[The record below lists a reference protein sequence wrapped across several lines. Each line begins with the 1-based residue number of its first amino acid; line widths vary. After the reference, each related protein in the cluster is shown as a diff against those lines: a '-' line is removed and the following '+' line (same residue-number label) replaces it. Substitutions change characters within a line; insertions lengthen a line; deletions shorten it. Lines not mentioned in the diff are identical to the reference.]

1 MPEREDWTWI
11 VGAWR
16 GRAFRGSF
24 ILALSTPWLLIWK
37 YFGSIDFYQRAI
49 HPRWPICQDLFTAAA
64 TYQFLACFVMLA
76 LTPMLVVKLIFRQR
90 LADYGLGFGILRRTL
105 FSLLLLGPVFV
116 LIGYLSA
123 DDPALRSVYPLNRSL
138 LGSRQ
143 RQQTAPEPAFE
154 HTVVTSHTSQK
165 SDSAEE
171 AARRQVQDSY
181 DDAEL
186 RPAPARCWPWLFASH
201 AICYLMFYVGWEFY
215 FRGFMLIGLE
225 ESLGRASALLLQVMA
240 SCLLHIGSPATET
253 FGAIL
258 GGLLWGLLVFRTR
271 SLLSGLAQH
280 YLLGIS
286 LDWFICSGG

>member
-1 MPEREDWTWI
+1 MPEREDWNWI
-11 VGAWR
+11 VSAWR
-16 GRAFRGSF
+16 GRAFRATF

-49 HPRWPICQDLFTAAA
+49 HPGWPICQDLFTAAA

-76 LTPMLVVKLIFRQR
+76 LIPMLVVKLVFRQR
-90 LADYGLGFGILRRTL
+90 LADYGWRFGTLRRTL

-123 DDPALRSVYPLNRSL
+123 DDPALRSVYPVNRSL

-143 RQQTAPEPAFE
+143 RQQTAPEPPVA
-154 HTVVTSHTSQK
+154 TSHASQK
-165 SDSAEE
+165 SDSADQ
-171 AARRQVQDSY
+171 ADRRRMHHSSH
-181 DDAEL
+181 DAEL
-186 RPAPARCWPWLFASH
+186 RRVPATAWPRLFAFH
-201 AICYLMFYVGWEFY
+201 AVCYLLFYIGWEFY

-240 SCLLHIGSPATET
+240 SCLLHIGSPASET

-258 GGLLWGLLVFRTR
+258 GGLLWGLLAFRTR

-286 LDWFICSGG
+286 LDWFICTGGY